1 MEPLREIRNRL
12 LNGWQLS
19 KMHTFEVAAVH
30 QSFAPG
36 GRGIVAEPQ
45 CGKSPYQSAGRRIGH
60 SVVCSFPSQS
70 GINARGE
77 TCLLGAKIVAGYPE
91 PEILDIKNQELSGTL
106 TLYSRPLSP
115 NAGWCP
121 HQVTLHA
128 GIRLFRSPCSLVMT
142 TSICNVPESIWRST
156 LMMRRQRNSLITF

>member
-19 KMHTFEVAAVH
+19 KCILLKWLRASVLRH
-30 QSFAPG
+30 G

-91 PEILDIKNQELSGTL
+91 PRKFLISKSGVIGNVNSVFPA
-106 TLYSRPLSP
+106 LYRPMLVG
-115 NAGWCP
+115 AR
-121 HQVTLHA
+121 
-128 GIRLFRSPCSLVMT
+128 IR
-142 TSICNVPESIWRST
+142 
-156 LMMRRQRNSLITF
+156 